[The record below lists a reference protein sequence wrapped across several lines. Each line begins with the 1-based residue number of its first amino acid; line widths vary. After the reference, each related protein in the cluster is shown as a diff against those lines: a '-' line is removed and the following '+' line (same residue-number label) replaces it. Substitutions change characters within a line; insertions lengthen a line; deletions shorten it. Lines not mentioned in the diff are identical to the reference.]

1 MSLFPRLPKKF
12 KWQTVHDLI
21 LDTAP
26 LSGAGTP
33 AVTLTNAKSIGQI
46 YVDTTASK
54 AYIAKSVTGVPATDW
69 MILN

>member
-12 KWQTVHDLI
+12 WWQKAHDELTQN
-21 LDTAP
+21 LP

-33 AVTLTNAKSIGQI
+33 AATGTNSKSIGQI
-46 YVDTTASK
+46 YVDTTNSK
-54 AYIAKSVTGVPATDW
+54 AYIAKSVTSTPATDW